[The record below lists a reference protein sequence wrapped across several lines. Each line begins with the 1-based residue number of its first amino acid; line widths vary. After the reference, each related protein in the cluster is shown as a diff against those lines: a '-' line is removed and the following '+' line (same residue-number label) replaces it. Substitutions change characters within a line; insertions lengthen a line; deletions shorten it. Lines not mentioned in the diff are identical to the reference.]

1 MAPPA
6 GTPLKLPRTILE
18 RSSRIEAVTFDVGG
32 TLIAPHPSVGAIYAR
47 IAARHGTQGLSADM
61 LNRRF
66 SEVWKQSR
74 PFHHGREDWARLVD
88 RVFEGLVPRPPSET
102 FFPELYAEFA
112 QVSAWQI
119 FDDVIPTIE
128 ALAGIGL
135 DLGIISNWDD
145 RLRPLLRDLRL
156 DRYFNSIL
164 VSCETG
170 FAKPSPVIYQEAL
183 RRLGRPASAVL
194 HVGDE
199 LQDDFAGATTAGFSA
214 LHLRRETP
222 SADLQIQSLREV
234 AIRLGAL

>member
-1 MAPPA
+1 MPSPYSQIA
-6 GTPLKLPRTILE
+6 
-18 RSSRIEAVTFDVGG
+18 AVTFDVGG

-47 IAARHGTQGLSADM
+47 VAARHGIRDLSEDV
-61 LNRRF
+61 LNQRF
-66 SEVWKQSR
+66 GAVWTRSR
-74 PFHHGREDWARLVD
+74 PFQHGREEWSRLVD
-88 RVFEGLVPRPPSET
+88 RVFEGLVPQPPSRT
-102 FFPELYAEFA
+102 FFPELYVEFSR
-112 QVSAWQI
+112 VEAWHV
-119 FDDVIPTIE
+119 FDDVVPTLE
-128 ALAGIGL
+128 SLAALGL

-156 DRYFNSIL
+156 DRYFSSIL

-183 RRLGRPASAVL
+183 RRLGRPASSVL

-222 SADLQIQSLREV
+222 PADLQIQSLTEIAARFGV
-234 AIRLGAL
+234 R

>member
-1 MAPPA
+1 MNSPRSLLRRRPA
-6 GTPLKLPRTILE
+6 
-18 RSSRIEAVTFDVGG
+18 IEAVTFDVGG
-32 TLIAPHPSVGAIYAR
+32 TLITPSPSVGDIYAR
-47 IAARHGTQGLSADM
+47 VAARHGVSGLSPEVLD
-61 LNRRF
+61 RRF
-66 SEVWKQSR
+66 RDVWARSR
-74 PFHHGREDWARLVD
+74 PFQHGRDDWSRLVD
-88 RVFEGLVPRPPSET
+88 RVFEGLSPEPPSRT
-102 FFPELYAEFA
+102 FFQALYTEFGRAE
-112 QVSAWQI
+112 AWRV
-119 FDDVIPTIE
+119 FDDVVPTIE
-128 ALAGIGL
+128 ALAGIGI

-183 RRLGRPASAVL
+183 RRLGRPAAAVL

-234 AIRLGAL
+234 AARLGAL

>member
-1 MAPPA
+1 LKPA
-6 GTPLKLPRTILE
+6 ALPDRRLVAV
-18 RSSRIEAVTFDVGG
+18 EAVTFDVGG
-32 TLIAPHPSVGAIYAR
+32 TLITPRPSVGAIYAR
-47 IAARHGTQGLSADM
+47 IAASHGFPGIPEDLLA
-61 LNRRF
+61 RRF
-66 SEVWKQSR
+66 AEAWSRAR
-74 PFHHGREDWARLVD
+74 PFLHNRDEWGALVD
-88 RVFEGLVPRPPSET
+88 RVFDGLVPQPPTLT
-102 FFPELYAEFA
+102 FFGDLYAEFA
-112 QVSAWQI
+112 RASAWRV
-119 FDDVIPTIE
+119 FDDVVPTLE
-128 ALAGIGL
+128 ALAAKGL

-170 FAKPSPVIYQEAL
+170 FAKPSPVIFQEAL

-199 LQDDFAGATTAGFSA
+199 LQDDFAGATSAGFSA

-234 AIRLGAL
+234 AVRLGAG

>member
-1 MAPPA
+1 MTVRP
-6 GTPLKLPRTILE
+6 
-18 RSSRIEAVTFDVGG
+18 SHIEAVTFDVGG
-32 TLIAPHPSVGAIYAR
+32 TLIAPYPSVGAIYAR
-47 IAARHGTQGLSADM
+47 VAARHGTPGLSPEV

-66 SEVWKQSR
+66 ADAWRHAR
-74 PFHHGREDWARLVD
+74 PFHHGREEWSRLVD
-88 RVFEGLVPRPPSET
+88 RVFAGLVPILPSQS
-102 FFPELYAEFA
+102 FFPDLYTEFGR
-112 QVSAWQI
+112 VEAWQVYE
-119 FDDVIPTIE
+119 DVVPTIE
-128 ALAGIGL
+128 ALAGIGI

-156 DRYFNSIL
+156 DRYFSSIL

-183 RRLGRPASAVL
+183 RRLGRPAAAVL

-222 SADLQIQSLREV
+222 SADLQIQSLKEV

>member
-1 MAPPA
+1 MPDPYAH
-6 GTPLKLPRTILE
+6 
-18 RSSRIEAVTFDVGG
+18 IEAVTFDVGG

-47 IAARHGTQGLSADM
+47 VAARHGNRGLSEDI
-61 LNRRF
+61 LNQRF
-66 SEVWKQSR
+66 AAAWSHAR
-74 PFHHGREDWARLVD
+74 PFQHGREEWARLVD
-88 RVFEGLVPRPPSET
+88 RVFDGLVRQPPSLT
-102 FFPELYAEFA
+102 FFPELYAEFSKA
-112 QVSAWQI
+112 GSWRV
-119 FDDVIPTIE
+119 FEDVVPTLE
-128 ALAGIGL
+128 SLAALGL

-156 DRYFNSIL
+156 DRYFSSIL

-183 RRLGRPASAVL
+183 RRLGRPASSVL

-222 SADLQIQSLREV
+222 PADLQIQSLSEV
-234 AIRLGAL
+234 ATRFEAR

>member
-1 MAPPA
+1 MNPP
-6 GTPLKLPRTILE
+6 
-18 RSSRIEAVTFDVGG
+18 RSLLRRRPAIEAVTFDVGG
-32 TLIAPHPSVGAIYAR
+32 TLITPAPSVGAIYAR
-47 IAARHGTQGLSADM
+47 VASRHGVPGLGAELLD
-61 LNRRF
+61 RRF
-66 SEVWKQSR
+66 KEVWAKSR
-74 PFHHGREDWARLVD
+74 PFQHGRDDWSRLVD
-88 RVFEGLVPRPPSET
+88 RVFEGLAPEPPSRT
-102 FFPELYAEFA
+102 FFPDLYAEFGRA
-112 QVSAWQI
+112 DAWRV
-119 FDDVIPTIE
+119 FDDVVPTIE
-128 ALAGIGL
+128 ALAGIGV

-183 RRLGRPASAVL
+183 RRLGRPAAAVL

-222 SADLQIQSLREV
+222 PADLQIQSLREV
-234 AIRLGAL
+234 AARLGAV